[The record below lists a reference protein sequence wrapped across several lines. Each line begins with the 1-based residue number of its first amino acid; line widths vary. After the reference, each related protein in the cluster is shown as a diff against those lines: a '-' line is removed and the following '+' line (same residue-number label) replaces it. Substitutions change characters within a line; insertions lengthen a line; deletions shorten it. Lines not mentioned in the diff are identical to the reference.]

1 MAKFKY
7 FSAFIVPLLG
17 LLTFNSTGFIA
28 YIGIFSLYVLVPV
41 LENLLPQNT
50 YNLTSV
56 EKELATE
63 NIFYDVVLYLSVPL
77 HLFVVYQFL
86 ITVSNPTIP
95 VSDLIACILFMG
107 TILGVNGINIGHE
120 LGHKKDHKLKQFLAH
135 ILLLTAIQNHF
146 MTYHNSGHHR
156 DVATPNDLTS
166 AKEGDIFYW
175 FALKSQIGGYFKTCR
190 IENERLRSLRKPL
203 IFNPMIFFTFL

>member
-1 MAKFKY
+1 MFL
-7 FSAFIVPLLG
+7 FLG

-28 YIGIFSLYVLVPV
+28 YIGIISLYVVVPI
-41 LENLLPQNT
+41 LENFLPQNT
-50 YNLTSV
+50 YNLTSI

-63 NIFYDVVLYLSVPL
+63 TIFYDVVLYLSVPL

-86 ITVSNPTIP
+86 ITVSNPSILL
-95 VSDLIACILFMG
+95 SDLIACVLFMG

-156 DVATPNDLTS
+156 DVATPNDLNFC
-166 AKEGDIFYW
+166 KRRRYFLLVCFKIPNWRIF
-175 FALKSQIGGYFKTCR
+175 
-190 IENERLRSLRKPL
+190 
-203 IFNPMIFFTFL
+203 

>member
-17 LLTFNSTGFIA
+17 LLTFNTIGYLA

-41 LENLLPQNT
+41 LENFLPQNT
-50 YNLTSV
+50 YNLNAV

-63 NIFYDVVLYLSVPL
+63 TIFYDVVLYLSVPL

-86 ITVSNPTIP
+86 ITVSNPSILT
-95 VSDLIACILFMG
+95 SDLIACILFMG

-120 LGHKKDHKLKQFLAH
+120 LGHKKDHKLNNF
-135 ILLLTAIQNHF
+135 
-146 MTYHNSGHHR
+146 
-156 DVATPNDLTS
+156 
-166 AKEGDIFYW
+166 
-175 FALKSQIGGYFKTCR
+175 
-190 IENERLRSLRKPL
+190 
-203 IFNPMIFFTFL
+203 